1 MEKLARSFQKFL
13 SLPEWFLLREA
24 KLGDKEA
31 FGRLYQ
37 TYVDRIFRFV
47 FFRVGQKRDIAED
60 LVSDIF
66 LKTWEKLDTFDG
78 ANFQAWLYMIA
89 RNRIIDFYR
98 GQKPQTVLQDHI
110 HDTENVEEKVL
121 QSLEIERVQMALKHL
136 TDEQQ
141 EIIIMK
147 FTEDLRNSEIAHIL
161 GKKEEA
167 IRAMQYRAIK
177 RLKEVLGDE

>member
-1 MEKLARSFQKFL
+1 MEAAKKTFQKFL

-37 TYVDRIFRFV
+37 IYVDRIFRFV
-47 FFRVGQKRDIAED
+47 FFRVGQNQETAED

-66 LKTWEKLDTFDG
+66 LKSWEKLDMFDG
-78 ANFQAWLYMIA
+78 KNFQAWVYMIA
-89 RNRIIDFYR
+89 RNRIVDFYR
-98 GQKPQTVLQDHI
+98 SQKPQTVLDEQI
-110 HDTENVEEKVL
+110 EGKETVEEKVF
-121 QSLEIERVQMALKHL
+121 QTLEIERVQKALKHL

-141 EIIIMK
+141 EIIVMK
-147 FTEDLRNSEIAHIL
+147 FVQDLANSEIAEIL

-177 RLKEVLGDE
+177 RLKEVLGNE